1 MKITYNKHLSN
12 LHIEDLDDSVRIT
25 YIINNF
31 KSLLG
36 IEVFEK
42 SSLYFNTE
50 KLQQLNLDKEKY
62 LIISNVEE
70 NNNYPLIHIEKEINK
85 IYYALKYNFDIFHLT
100 LKIKENYHKIEY
112 IKNLNISDLKIN
124 LDNCNQIINYCIETN
139 KENLLKEILGKYRA
153 MINFKPEV
161 VFNLLDKELYSLAN
175 NYSKNMNFKYIMN
188 KLLYNQNLNKYILEI
203 KNLDKYNENKDF
215 FYTYVEKNKDKIHND
230 IVEQLFIENTLENF

>member
-12 LHIEDLDDSVRIT
+12 LHIEDLDDSIRIT

-50 KLQQLNLDKEKY
+50 KLSQLNLDKEKY
-62 LIISNVEE
+62 LIISNIEDD
-70 NNNYPLIHIEKEINK
+70 NNYPLIHMKKEINK
-85 IYYALKYNFDIFHLT
+85 ICDVLKYNFNVFYLT

-139 KENLLKEILGKYRA
+139 KEELLKKIFKKYRA
-153 MINFKPEV
+153 IINYQPEV

-175 NYSKNMNFKYIMN
+175 NYSKNMNFKYIIN
-188 KLLYNQNLNKYILEI
+188 KLLSNDNLENYLFKI
-203 KNLDKYNENKDF
+203 KKLDKYKENKDL
-215 FYTYVEKNKDKIHND
+215 FYIYIEKNKDKISKD
-230 IVEQLFIENTLENF
+230 ILEQLFIENTLENF